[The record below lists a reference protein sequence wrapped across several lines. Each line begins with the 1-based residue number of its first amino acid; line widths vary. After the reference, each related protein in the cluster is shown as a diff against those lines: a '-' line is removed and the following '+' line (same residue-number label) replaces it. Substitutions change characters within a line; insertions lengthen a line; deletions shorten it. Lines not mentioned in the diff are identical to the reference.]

1 MPLRAES
8 TIYTPNIRS
17 TYLLPDVWQMQ
28 KEFDNRMNTTFTSKL
43 KSGGHRRQQDT
54 LYKPLNS
61 YNAYMCDFFLRLSGS
76 I

>member
-28 KEFDNRMNTTFTSKL
+28 KEFDNRMNTTFTSKQ
-43 KSGGHRRQQDT
+43 KERRV
-54 LYKPLNS
+54 
-61 YNAYMCDFFLRLSGS
+61 
-76 I
+76 